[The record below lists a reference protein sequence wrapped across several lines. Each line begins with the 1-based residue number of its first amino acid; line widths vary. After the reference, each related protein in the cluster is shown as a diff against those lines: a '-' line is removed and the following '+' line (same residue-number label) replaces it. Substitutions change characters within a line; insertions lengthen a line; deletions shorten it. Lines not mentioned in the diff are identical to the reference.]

1 MVRLLCVTDGNRD
14 VYSLCCLCKNL
25 IAIRPLNS
33 DLWPGGLKTAFAVK
47 DSSNANN
54 LAIIRGYQNGAVS
67 LGAENAP
74 GTAYRRLQI
83 NTDGTVVYYYKPDG
97 VAIPKAVTLVSL
109 SDLS

>member
-1 MVRLLCVTDGNRD
+1 M
-14 VYSLCCLCKNL
+14 
-25 IAIRPLNS
+25 
-33 DLWPGGLKTAFAVK
+33 
-47 DSSNANN
+47 
-54 LAIIRGYQNGAVS
+54 AIIRGYQNGAVS

-97 VAIPKAVTLVSL
+97 AAIPKAVTLVSL

>member
-1 MVRLLCVTDGNRD
+1 MGQT
-14 VYSLCCLCKNL
+14 NL
-25 IAIRPLNS
+25 LNS
-33 DLWPGGLKTAFAVK
+33 DLWPAGLKTAFAVK

-54 LAIIRGYQNGAVS
+54 LAILRGYQNGAVS

>member
-1 MVRLLCVTDGNRD
+1 M
-14 VYSLCCLCKNL
+14 CKNL

-33 DLWPGGLKTAFAVK
+33 DLWPGGGVKTAFAVK

>member
-1 MVRLLCVTDGNRD
+1 MFD
-14 VYSLCCLCKNL
+14 VSRFTKKLNNNF
-25 IAIRPLNS
+25 IRIYKWSNHHIFITVNS
-33 DLWPGGLKTAFAVK
+33 DLWPWGFKTAFAVK

-74 GTAYRRLQI
+74 GTVYRRLQM
-83 NTDGTVVYYYKPDG
+83 NPDGTVVYYYKPDG

-109 SDLS
+109 SDLP